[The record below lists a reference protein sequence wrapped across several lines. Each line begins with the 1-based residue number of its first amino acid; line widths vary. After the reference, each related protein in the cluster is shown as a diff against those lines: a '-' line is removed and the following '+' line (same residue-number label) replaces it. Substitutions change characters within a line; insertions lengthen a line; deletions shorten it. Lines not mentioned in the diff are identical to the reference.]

1 MATRKEFE
9 EFLHDSP
16 REVALAFSSLLDDEL
31 QKQDS
36 LVVVRC
42 GGQLSLLRFPDAGD
56 VVRFYFVQG
65 SEREGALP
73 RLERLQLASPRG
85 AQVKLVGQLEAP
97 DEASTWEDWT
107 VRRTIVVT
115 HDALPHGQIECDLDR
130 LDSEKQEQ
138 VDALFN
144 SWLKPGA

>member
-1 MATRKEFE
+1 MAARKEFE

-16 REVALAFSSLLDDEL
+16 REVALAFSSLLEDEL
-31 QKQDS
+31 QRQDS

-42 GGQLSLLRFPDAGD
+42 GGQPSLLRFPDAGD
-56 VVRFYFVQG
+56 IVRLYFVKE

-73 RLERLQLASPRG
+73 RLERLQLAIPHG

-97 DEASTWEDWT
+97 GDASTWEDWT

-144 SWLKPGA
+144 SWLKPSA